1 MSTNKPLTY
10 TIRID
15 EKQRSVLHA
24 ALYAYISAA
33 LHGDGSFYGID
44 VAESLRVR
52 LEPAGFVGLRDG
64 NVLND
69 LCASEVREGIARLE

>member
-1 MSTNKPLTY
+1 MSTNTLPTY

-15 EKQRSVLHA
+15 EQQRRVLQT
-24 ALYAYISAA
+24 ALYAYLSAA
-33 LHGDGSFYGID
+33 SRGKGSFYGID